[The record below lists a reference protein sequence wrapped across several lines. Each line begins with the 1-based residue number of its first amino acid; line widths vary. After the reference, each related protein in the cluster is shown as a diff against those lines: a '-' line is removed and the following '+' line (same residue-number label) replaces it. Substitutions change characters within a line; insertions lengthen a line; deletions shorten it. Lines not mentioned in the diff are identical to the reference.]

1 MKIKVASKEFQDT
14 LVAIS
19 NVFRGGATLKVHKE
33 YIEAIAASV
42 DNSISICCKVRILN
56 EEDINLSNN
65 EEFPLYVADL
75 TKFIKLLTMNESETF
90 EFEVKNN
97 YVYFKSDK
105 IHGAKFV
112 LDDIPPQKLPVSATS
127 KKFNSLVPKYEVEL
141 TKNQV
146 KEIMQAASFA
156 DASDKIYFYQKDN
169 ALIAEFNDRTLDN
182 ISNISLKVSEE
193 GTGTIED
200 KVIIAVDA
208 FNSIITTSPTLKF
221 GVIGIAAKNVKFE
234 ALLITISNNDSY
246 IKYLFNSKVR

>member
-1 MKIKVASKEFQDT
+1 
-14 LVAIS
+14 
-19 NVFRGGATLKVHKE
+19 
-33 YIEAIAASV
+33 
-42 DNSISICCKVRILN
+42 
-56 EEDINLSNN
+56 
-65 EEFPLYVADL
+65 
-75 TKFIKLLTMNESETF
+75 
-90 EFEVKNN
+90 
-97 YVYFKSDK
+97 
-105 IHGAKFV
+105 
-112 LDDIPPQKLPVSATS
+112 
-127 KKFNSLVPKYEVEL
+127 
-141 TKNQV
+141 
-146 KEIMQAASFA
+146 MQAASFA